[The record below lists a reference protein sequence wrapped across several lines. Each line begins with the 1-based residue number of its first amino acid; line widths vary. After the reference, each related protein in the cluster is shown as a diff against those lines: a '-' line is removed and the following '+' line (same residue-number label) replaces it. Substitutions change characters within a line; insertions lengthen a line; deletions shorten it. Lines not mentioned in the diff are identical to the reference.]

1 MNKVQGFILAAL
13 FGLAGPALAQ
23 APGTPELNAE
33 TAAKVEAARKAE
45 PQITVSGAR
54 NEQEAKAR
62 LRADAKLRECV
73 IKPVMTDEEINTC
86 TTAYRMSREAQSSTG
101 R

>member
-1 MNKVQGFILAAL
+1 MAKRAAVAFVLFLAA
-13 FGLAGPALAQ
+13 APWAAAQ
-23 APGTPELNAE
+23 QPPRVLNADD
-33 TAAKVEAARKAE
+33 AARSEAARKAE

-73 IKPVMTDEEINTC
+73 IKPVMTDEEIATC
-86 TTAYRMSREAQSSTG
+86 STAYRMTREAAA

>member
-1 MNKVQGFILAAL
+1 MSHPAILALAL
-13 FGLAGPALAQ
+13 ALAAAPALAQ
-23 APGTPELNAE
+23 QQSRTLTSADV
-33 TAAKVEAARKAE
+33 AKSEAARKAE
-45 PQITVSGAR
+45 PQITVQGAK

-73 IKPVMTDEEINTC
+73 IKPVMTDEEITAC
-86 TTAYRMSREAQSSTG
+86 KTAYRMTTEAKPSVG